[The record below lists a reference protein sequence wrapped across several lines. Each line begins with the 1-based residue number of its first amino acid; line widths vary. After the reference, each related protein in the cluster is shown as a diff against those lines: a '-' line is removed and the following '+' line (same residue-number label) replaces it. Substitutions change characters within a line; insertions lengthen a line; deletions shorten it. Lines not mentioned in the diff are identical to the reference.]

1 MSIFAEYTMHV
12 LIDKFGGYINI
23 PIANLSFIVSSRS
36 EEALGALS
44 YKGKVDVFQKGFRRS
59 SSV

>member
-1 MSIFAEYTMHV
+1 MHV

-44 YKGKVDVFQKGFRRS
+44 YKGKVDVFQKGFRQS